1 MSSGCTEET
10 LDAGGPVLVV
20 FENATYEQGEVEL
33 FPGDSVVL
41 FTDGVTEVANPS
53 GEEFGE
59 RRLIE
64 RVKATAAASAEE
76 LQQTVIR
83 NVSQFCR
90 GHFHD
95 DITVVAI
102 RVRTN

>member
-1 MSSGCTEET
+1 MTSQCLLVRATT
-10 LDAGGPVLVV
+10 LRYVVSFAVLLFAFGTSALAAPIT
-20 FENATYEQGEVEL
+20 FEATG
-33 FPGDSVVL
+33 S
-41 FTDGVTEVANPS
+41 VTEVANPS